1 MSLIESFAET
11 RDNPLAMVESMALR
25 NDWSFERSVE
35 DEIAIGVAGK
45 LVNYQVSFTWMDAI
59 RVLHFACAFEV
70 KIPEPRLAEIQ
81 RLVARINEQMWIGHF
96 EIWSQDGTVMFRH
109 SLLLDGGVRG
119 GAGQGTRG
127 LRTLLSG
134 IPVRDLGGKIGA
146 RGHGCRHVRYGRR
159 GVTGPFSALA
169 SCVLAARAQAH
180 DHKSRE

>member
-11 RDNPLAMVESMALR
+11 RDNPLAVVESMALR

-70 KIPEPRLAEIQ
+70 KIPEPRLAEMQ
-81 RLVARINEQMWIGHF
+81 RLVARVNEQMWIGHF

-109 SLLLDGGVRG
+109 SLLLDGGVSTSDRQCEAVLG
-119 GAGQGTRG
+119 RALEACEHYFPAFQFVIWAGKSARDAMDAVMFVT
-127 LRTLLSG
+127 SG
-134 IPVRDLGGKIGA
+134 EA
-146 RGHGCRHVRYGRR
+146 
-159 GVTGPFSALA
+159 
-169 SCVLAARAQAH
+169 
-180 DHKSRE
+180 

>member
-1 MSLIESFAET
+1 
-11 RDNPLAMVESMALR
+11 MVESMALR

-109 SLLLDGGVRG
+109 SLLLDGGVSTSDRQCEAVLVRALEACEHYYPAFQFVIW
-119 GAGQGTRG
+119 AGK
-127 LRTLLSG
+127 S
-134 IPVRDLGGKIGA
+134 A
-146 RGHGCRHVRYGRR
+146 REAMDAVMF
-159 GVTGPFSALA
+159 VTAGEA
-169 SCVLAARAQAH
+169 
-180 DHKSRE
+180 

>member
-109 SLLLDGGVRG
+109 SLLLDGGVSTSDRQCEAVLVRALEACEHYYPAFQFVIW
-119 GAGQGTRG
+119 AGK
-127 LRTLLSG
+127 S
-134 IPVRDLGGKIGA
+134 A
-146 RGHGCRHVRYGRR
+146 REAMDAVMF
-159 GVTGPFSALA
+159 VTAGEA
-169 SCVLAARAQAH
+169 
-180 DHKSRE
+180 